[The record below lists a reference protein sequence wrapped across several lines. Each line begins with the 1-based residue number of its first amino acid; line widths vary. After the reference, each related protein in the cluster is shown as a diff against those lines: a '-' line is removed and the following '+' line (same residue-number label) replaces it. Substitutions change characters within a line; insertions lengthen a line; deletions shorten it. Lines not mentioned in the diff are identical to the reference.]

1 MSVEQLMVK
10 YLAENDARSSNIL
23 SSIVQYYKSKGEVVD
38 DVPVFDDRILDV
50 SALFLKTAEKGGCPE
65 DGGSQAFWS
74 SMCTTLNISENHLT
88 ALQSFYM
95 NYLFLYERQLRLFKK
110 KQQAQRLLASQQ
122 ASLQADQSNSSSIAP
137 STSAPNPQVPTN
149 QTQVTR
155 VAPYDTAS
163 QHQQPQQHQHPVPP
177 SSAGIVTLPVNR
189 PQQQTQQQLHQP
201 QQQQQQQQLHQPQQ
215 QQQQQQQQQLQQQHQ
230 PQQQQHQSQH
240 QQQQQHQP
248 QQQQQHQPQQQQGF
262 NQHLQQQQLNPA
274 LQVPVN
280 LQQKHQQQISQHQ
293 IQQQGQQQQGQTQ
306 HPHQHQQ
313 MQQVPYV
320 KPMSQYMLKKQQ
332 RAKEAA
338 AAAALLPASNVQRS
352 TQQGP
357 SNAPPVPVTERVVPI
372 PSASAPS
379 GVKYRPPTVT
389 QHQPPVQRP
398 QPPQQQHIPLSVPV
412 QHVPY
417 VQPIPVGP
425 VFVRENLPESAWP
438 KKINEAIADLNSNDP
453 TVVIK
458 GLNTLLM
465 KSFESDI
472 GITLQVE
479 NYPQLLTALGSLL
492 DSLNPIAGILFMDDP
507 NLKSSRERE
516 SDAGLKRKY
525 GADDAM
531 DLMSKQ
537 SADKWTT
544 VLPSEKNQLFKVS

>member
-74 SMCTTLNISENHLT
+74 SMCTTLDISENHLT

-122 ASLQADQSNSSSIAP
+122 ASLQADQSNSSSTVP
-137 STSAPNPQVPTN
+137 STTSAANPQVQTN

-155 VAPYDTAS
+155 VAPYDSAS
-163 QHQQPQQHQHPVPP
+163 QHQQPQQHQLPVPP
-177 SSAGIVTLPVNR
+177 GSTGIVTLPANR
-189 PQQQTQQQLHQP
+189 PQQQIQ
-201 QQQQQQQQLHQPQQ
+201 
-215 QQQQQQQQQLQQQHQ
+215 QQQHQ
-230 PQQQQHQSQH
+230 PQQQQHQPQH

-248 QQQQQHQPQQQQGF
+248 QHQQQQQQLQQQQQQQQGF
-262 NQHLQQQQLNPA
+262 NQHVQQQQLNTA
-274 LQVPVN
+274 QQVPVI

-293 IQQQGQQQQGQTQ
+293 MQQQGQTQ
-306 HPHQHQQ
+306 LPNQHQP
-313 MQQVPYV
+313 MQSVPYV

-357 SNAPPVPVTERVVPI
+357 SSAPPVPVTDRLVPT

-472 GITLQVE
+472 GITLQIE
-479 NYPQLLTALGSLL
+479 NYPQLLTALGRLL
-492 DSLNPIAGILFMDDP
+492 DSINPIAGILFMDDP
-507 NLKSSRERE
+507 NLKISRERERE
-516 SDAGLKRKY
+516 SDGGLKRKY
-525 GADDAM
+525 GADDAL
-531 DLMSKQ
+531 DIMSKQ
-537 SADKWTT
+537 SGDKWTT
-544 VLPSEKNQLFKVS
+544 VLPSEKNQLFKVSLILSFVE